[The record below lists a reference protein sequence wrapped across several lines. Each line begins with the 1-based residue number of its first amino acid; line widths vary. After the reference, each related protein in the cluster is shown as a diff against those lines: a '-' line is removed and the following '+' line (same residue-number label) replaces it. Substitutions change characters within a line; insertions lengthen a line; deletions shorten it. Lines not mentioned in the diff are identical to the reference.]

1 MALQQDPE
9 KLESLESDTKIS
21 SDYDKSYSEHHEKP
35 GPASYDPIIDRYSED
50 EVKKI
55 VRKVDLR
62 LIPLCGLMYCVS
74 LLDRT
79 NLSNAAIAG

>member
-1 MALQQDPE
+1 MDPE
-9 KLESLESDTKIS
+9 KLDFVETNRTSN
-21 SDYDKSYSEHHEKP
+21 YDETYPEKNERTDP
-35 GPASYDPIIDRYSED
+35 TGYDPVLNHFSD
-50 EVKKI
+50 EEIKKI
-55 VRKVDLR
+55 VRRVDLR

>member
-9 KLESLESDTKIS
+9 KLEFVESDTKIS
-21 SDYDKSYSEHHEKP
+21 SDYDKNYSEHRENP
-35 GPASYDPIIDRYSED
+35 GPVGYDPIIDRYSEA

-79 NLSNAAIAG
+79 NLSNASIAG